1 MASPTLHARPT
12 DSSEL
17 SSGAKTRSC
26 ASCRTAHAAPSR
38 LLSISPSPARRITGA
53 PPRALGRL
61 RSRLARRRL
70 WLCGSP
76 LPRLC
81 PPRPLPW
88 RAPRTAAWFGVPA
101 RDRHTPPHPF
111 EVVRKTQDV
120 GSQRLIERGNCRW
133 ELPQNLVHQSRR
145 NPHHGRACTSRGGC
159 GTHRVD
165 KQSRLADDGTGLG
178 NENGRP
184 VTSIERNR
192 ALYHNK
198 TTVRGIALAEEDVAL
213 L

>member
-1 MASPTLHARPT
+1 MSMSADPSAHRLLQSARPARL
-12 DSSEL
+12 DAVLLVKVGVAVSRK
-17 SSGAKTRSC
+17 SG
-26 ASCRTAHAAPSR
+26 CR
-38 LLSISPSPARRITGA
+38 L
-53 PPRALGRL
+53 
-61 RSRLARRRL
+61 
-70 WLCGSP
+70 
-76 LPRLC
+76 
-81 PPRPLPW
+81 
-88 RAPRTAAWFGVPA
+88 
-101 RDRHTPPHPF
+101 TP
-111 EVVRKTQDV
+111 V

-213 L
+213 LQS